1 VAHELARSSRAHG
14 KAEAGRVAPVPI
26 VIIQP
31 GSGTTIPLFCIHPV
45 GGSVHCYGD
54 LARALGT
61 DHTVFGV
68 EAPGLDGSRSPMPTA
83 TEMAEHYLRHLTAMH
98 SGPYALA
105 GWSLGGL
112 IAFDLASRLRQAGRG
127 VAVLALFDSSFPTDP
142 PNGIDKSDRVHWISF
157 IRNFERPDLH
167 ALIDADHR
175 FWTLARMD
183 RLAVIRKHVD
193 PADDT
198 CIDGSWIDRSYT
210 VFEANRQAWRD
221 YQPQVFDGRVTLFF
235 AGASPARATFDRYRS
250 RRGNMFDYVIHE
262 VAADHY
268 SIVRP
273 PAVQSIARVIRSG
286 I

>member
-1 VAHELARSSRAHG
+1 M
-14 KAEAGRVAPVPI
+14 
-26 VIIQP
+26 
-31 GSGTTIPLFCIHPV
+31 T
-45 GGSVHCYGD
+45 GSV
-54 LARALGT
+54 A
-61 DHTVFGV
+61 
-68 EAPGLDGSRSPMPTA
+68 
-83 TEMAEHYLRHLTAMH
+83 
-98 SGPYALA
+98 
-105 GWSLGGL
+105 
-112 IAFDLASRLRQAGRG
+112 
-127 VAVLALFDSSFPTDP
+127 
-142 PNGIDKSDRVHWISF
+142 
-157 IRNFERPDLH
+157 
-167 ALIDADHR
+167 
-175 FWTLARMD
+175 
-183 RLAVIRKHVD
+183 LAVIRKHVD